1 MATQRV
7 SRLQKQMLR
16 WLLTDHHRTRGVL
29 ASSHEE
35 LVKALGGDKGNISHS
50 LRTLEARGWIVLG
63 RTPGGRAESLY
74 LRGCLKSLCGCM
86 KRSPCEIGIMDFR
99 GLRAIGTPSE
109 AALHRSKTLIS
120 GLFKQPL
127 SSTLSI

>member
-1 MATQRV
+1 MAPQRV

-35 LVKALGGDKGNISHS
+35 LVKALGGAKGNISHS

-63 RTPGGRAESLY
+63 RTSGGRAESLY
-74 LRGCLKSLCGCM
+74 RTQTGLEKAS
-86 KRSPCEIGIMDFR
+86 EICAK
-99 GLRAIGTPSE
+99 L
-109 AALHRSKTLIS
+109 
-120 GLFKQPL
+120 
-127 SSTLSI
+127 

>member
-1 MATQRV
+1 MAAQRV

-16 WLLTDHHRTRGVL
+16 WLLADHHRTRGVL

-35 LVKALGGDKGNISHS
+35 LIKALGGDKGNISHS

-74 LRGCLKSLCGCM
+74 LTHTGLEKAS
-86 KRSPCEIGIMDFR
+86 EICTK
-99 GLRAIGTPSE
+99 L
-109 AALHRSKTLIS
+109 
-120 GLFKQPL
+120 
-127 SSTLSI
+127 

>member
-16 WLLTDHHRTRGVL
+16 WLLTDHQRTRGVL

-35 LVKALGGDKGNISHS
+35 LVKALGRDKGNLSHS
-50 LRTLEARGWIVLG
+50 LRTLEARGWIGLG

-74 LRGCLKSLCGCM
+74 RTPAGLEKASEICM
-86 KRSPCEIGIMDFR
+86 Q
-99 GLRAIGTPSE
+99 L
-109 AALHRSKTLIS
+109 
-120 GLFKQPL
+120 
-127 SSTLSI
+127 

>member
-1 MATQRV
+1 MAAQRV

-16 WLLTDHHRTRGVL
+16 WLLADHHRTRGVI

-35 LVKALGGDKGNISHS
+35 LVQALGGDKGNISHS

-74 LRGCLKSLCGCM
+74 LTPAGLEKASEICM
-86 KRSPCEIGIMDFR
+86 Q
-99 GLRAIGTPSE
+99 L
-109 AALHRSKTLIS
+109 
-120 GLFKQPL
+120 
-127 SSTLSI
+127 

>member
-16 WLLTDHHRTRGVL
+16 WLLTDPQRTRGVL

-35 LVKALGGDKGNISHS
+35 LVKALGNDKGNISHS
-50 LRTLEARGWIVLG
+50 LRTLEARGWLVLG

-74 LRGCLKSLCGCM
+74 LTPAGLEKASEICM
-86 KRSPCEIGIMDFR
+86 Q
-99 GLRAIGTPSE
+99 L
-109 AALHRSKTLIS
+109 
-120 GLFKQPL
+120 
-127 SSTLSI
+127 

>member
-1 MATQRV
+1 MAMQRV

-50 LRTLEARGWIVLG
+50 LRALEARGWIVLG
-63 RTPGGRAESLY
+63 RTPGGRAESL
-74 LRGCLKSLCGCM
+74 SLTPTGLA
-86 KRSPCEIGIMDFR
+86 KASEICTK
-99 GLRAIGTPSE
+99 L
-109 AALHRSKTLIS
+109 
-120 GLFKQPL
+120 
-127 SSTLSI
+127 